1 MGMCIMKDLI
11 SVIMSTYNEK
21 MEWLKASIES
31 ILNQT
36 YSKIEF
42 IIVLDNPDNTMIKR
56 VVSDYANRD
65 ERIIVVE
72 NDKNIGL
79 TNSLNKALEYCKGE
93 YIARMDADDISDN
106 NRLEKQLLYLKKYN
120 YDLIGSKI
128 RSIDESGNVIQKSSN
143 HPVSNNIINSI
154 LKYDNCI
161 PHPTWFVKREVY
173 TDLNGY
179 RNLHTCEDYD
189 FLLRC
194 SQKYRIGNCNDVTL
208 TYRLNSISISRSN
221 ALRQLLSAKY
231 LQKNYKNIDLINQS
245 EIDKYVN
252 KRTTQ
257 NKVENFDKTQLYF
270 KEALVYKEEGEF
282 FKMVL
287 NLIIALKTSKYFLE
301 RCKNMLFIRTIRL
314 VKR

>member
-21 MEWLKASIES
+21 MDWLKASIES

-42 IIVLDNPDNTMIKR
+42 IIVLDNPDNTMIKS

-72 NDKNIGL
+72 NEKNIGL
-79 TNSLNKALEYCKGE
+79 TNSLNKALAYCNGE
-93 YIARMDADDISDN
+93 YIARMDADDISDHT
-106 NRLEKQLLYLKKYN
+106 RLYKQLVYLKKYN
-120 YDLIGSKI
+120 YDLIGSKVRI
-128 RSIDESGNVIQKSSN
+128 IDESGNVLQKSSN
-143 HPVSNNIINSI
+143 HPVSNTFINSI
-154 LKYDNCI
+154 LKYDNCV
-161 PHPTWFVKREVY
+161 PHPTWLVKREVY

-208 TYRLNSISISRSN
+208 TYRLNSSSISRSN
-221 ALRQLLSAKY
+221 ALKQFLSAKY
-231 LQKNYKNIDLINQS
+231 LQKNYKNIHLINQS

-252 KRTTQ
+252 KRTTR
-257 NKVENFDKTQLYF
+257 NTEENFDKAQIYF
-270 KEALVYKEEGEF
+270 KEALVYKEQGEL

-287 NLIIALKTSKYFLE
+287 NLILALKISKYFLV
-301 RCKNMLFIRTIRL
+301 RCKNMLSIRTIIL
-314 VKR
+314 LKR